1 LAALFPNAQDAT
13 VGDVVPEPVVFV
25 EDLADRLATEFPDL
39 WKLGQVKIMT
49 IVYNRH
55 GQPSK
60 VFFAAPV
67 RNFKEVLSSF
77 CT

>member
-1 LAALFPNAQDAT
+1 M
-13 VGDVVPEPVVFV
+13 GDVVPEPVVFV

-55 GQPSK
+55 GQTAALRPHATLQS
-60 VFFAAPV
+60 FFAAPV
-67 RNFKEVLSSF
+67 RNFKEVFSSF